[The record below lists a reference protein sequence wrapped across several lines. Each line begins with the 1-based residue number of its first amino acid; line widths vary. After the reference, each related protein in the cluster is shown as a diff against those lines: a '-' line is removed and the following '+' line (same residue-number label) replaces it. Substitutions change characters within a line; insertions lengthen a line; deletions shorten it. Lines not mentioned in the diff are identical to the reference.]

1 MTVDDAHDRAQ
12 DVLAFWFGKDLETAD
27 DLKVA
32 SARWFANDP
41 QFDAALGERFGRDVA
56 RAAKGELDEWETS
69 PRRWLALLILLDQ
82 FPRNIFR
89 GTPRAFQAD
98 SKARSV
104 ALGGIQRGHDDRLSP
119 VERVFAYLPL
129 EHAEDPAMQEQSV
142 ALFTSLRDE
151 APEELIHMFDMFLDY
166 AVQHRDVIA
175 RFGRFP
181 HRNTILGRASTDEER
196 AYLETPGS
204 GF

>member
-1 MTVDDAHDRAQ
+1 MSVDEMHDRAE
-12 DVLAFWFGKDLETAD
+12 DVLAFWFGKGLKTAG

-41 QFDAALGERFGRDVA
+41 EFDAALGERFGTDVA
-56 RAAKGELDEWETS
+56 RAAEGRLDEWATS

-89 GTPRAFQAD
+89 GTARAFQAD
-98 SKARSV
+98 RKARSV
-104 ALGGIQRGHDDRLSP
+104 ALAGIQRGDDARLSP

-129 EHAEDPAMQEQSV
+129 EHAEDLATQERSV

-151 APEELIHMFDMFLDY
+151 APAEVADMFDMFLDY
-166 AVQHRDVIA
+166 AVKHRDVIA

-181 HRNTILGRASTDEER
+181 HRNTILGRVSTDEER